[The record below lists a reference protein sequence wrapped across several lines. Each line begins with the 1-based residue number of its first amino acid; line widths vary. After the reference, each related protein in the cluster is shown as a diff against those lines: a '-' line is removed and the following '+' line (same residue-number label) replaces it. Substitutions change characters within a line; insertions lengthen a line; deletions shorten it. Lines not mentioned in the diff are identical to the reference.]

1 MSEINENLWEL
12 IYAPESLG
20 FHLEDDP
27 ETGYQLRALVE
38 VLCTPYQPVYELLRS
53 LYALLYDPDEIPAA
67 WLPYTAQHVGVISTP
82 EMDEEHLRAE
92 IKQPTGWRRGELDSI
107 KLAVQKTLTG
117 TKRVIVRSRTPEVGH
132 HYVRTLASETPEPTR
147 TARVVRENVPAWE
160 MLDYEAISGVDW
172 EDVAASYK
180 DWSTVKSMFTSWA
193 DLADTLPTELPVP

>member
-1 MSEINENLWEL
+1 MSEANENLWEL

-27 ETGYQLRALVE
+27 ATGYQLRTLVE
-38 VLCTPYQPVYELLRS
+38 ALSTPYQPVYELLRS
-53 LYALLYDPDEIPAA
+53 LYALLYDPDEIPAE
-67 WLPYTAQHVGVISTP
+67 WLPYSAQHVGVIPTP

-92 IKQPTGWRRGELDSI
+92 IKQPTGWRRGELASI

-132 HYVRTLASETPEPTR
+132 HYVRTMASETPEPAR

-160 MLDYEAISGVDW
+160 MLDFEAISGVDLVDLESAW
-172 EDVAASYK
+172 P
-180 DWSTVKSMFTSWA
+180 KSLAEIEGKFTTLA
-193 DLADTLPTELPVP
+193 DIEDTLPTELPE